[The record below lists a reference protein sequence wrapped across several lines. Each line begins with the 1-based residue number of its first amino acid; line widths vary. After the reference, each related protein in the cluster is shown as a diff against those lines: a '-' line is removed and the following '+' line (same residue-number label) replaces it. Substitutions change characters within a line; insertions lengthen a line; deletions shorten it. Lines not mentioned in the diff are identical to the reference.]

1 MWKIKGVFLSAMN
14 EIHKWCKSALQSG
27 SARWFYTCQ
36 GAQAIIPSELGTPRA
51 RTPSSHRVGRER
63 RGAHRTAT
71 CQVTWEAEPGRS
83 QLHNDVPM
91 PKTTHHVLDTIKN
104 MSGQAVA
111 ADCGENTPPQCK
123 VLAACKSE
131 AAISLQ
137 CAAGICTKANPKC
150 FVTLLSSNPVSISGH
165 PINRIRKRLKVG
177 TGPARPREQ
186 VLRGQ
191 MQPPPAAKPHAAACK
206 PQGSHHHRNLGWPE
220 LQTELPMFSIT
231 TRGRGCVLSPLLPLH
246 SLCAVNGWSKCSTA
260 VRAFHARAC
269 S

>member
-1 MWKIKGVFLSAMN
+1 M
-14 EIHKWCKSALQSG
+14 
-27 SARWFYTCQ
+27 
-36 GAQAIIPSELGTPRA
+36 
-51 RTPSSHRVGRER
+51 
-63 RGAHRTAT
+63 
-71 CQVTWEAEPGRS
+71 
-83 QLHNDVPM
+83 
-91 PKTTHHVLDTIKN
+91 
-104 MSGQAVA
+104 A

-231 TRGRGCVLSPLLPLH
+231 TRGRGCVLSPCCPSTASVLLMDEVNAAPL
-246 SLCAVNGWSKCSTA
+246 SEPFMLVPAVSQKCSG
-260 VRAFHARAC
+260 RKDFP
-269 S
+269 